1 MYINISS
8 EVLQYGT
15 FIGFK
20 LSRLEWIWGSKF
32 KEAQKEFAP
41 SKAEILSQLSVDEI
55 QIDETDYKSFS
66 QSILNHYLRTDIAM
80 YSSILI
86 GITIQ
91 RCVLVGVSK
100 DSKTNSELIELAK
113 SSLRSI
119 PRKIVSDKDYLFNEI
134 LKYKDEDLFEI
145 IDFIESLSN
154 ESGTSS
160 TKNIYA
166 EYDVFISHAN
176 KDKENLVEDL
186 YQSLRKLGINIFYD
200 KESLEW
206 GDNWKDRILNG
217 TKKAEFAIIIISEN
231 FFDREW
237 TERELSEFLNRQNTN
252 GQKLILP
259 IIHNITTEELKKKY
273 PNVADIQ
280 AIDSK
285 KYTCD
290 EIALMF
296 AKQLIKRIK
305 SN

>member
-8 EVLQYGT
+8 EVLQYGIR
-15 FIGFK
+15 IGFK
-20 LSRLEWIWGSKF
+20 LSRLDFLWGSEF
-32 KEAQKEFAP
+32 ESFAP
-41 SKAEILSQLSVDEI
+41 SKAEIISQLSVDNI
-55 QIDETDYKSFS
+55 QIDETDCKSFL
-66 QSILNHYLRTDIAM
+66 QSILNHYQRTDIAM

-86 GITIQ
+86 GFTIQ
-91 RCVLVGVSK
+91 RCTVVGASK
-100 DSKTNSELIELAK
+100 NSNTNREIIELAK
-113 SSLRSI
+113 SSLMSI
-119 PRKIVSDKDYLFNEI
+119 PRKIVSDKEYLFSEI
-134 LKYKDEDLFEI
+134 LKHKDENLIDI

-154 ESGTSS
+154 ESDNSN
-160 TKNIYA
+160 TKNIFA

-176 KDKENLVEDL
+176 KDKEDLVEEI
-186 YQSLRKLGINIFYD
+186 YQSLRKLGIKIFYD
-200 KESLEW
+200 KESIEW

-231 FFDREW
+231 FFGREW
-237 TERELSEFLNRQNTN
+237 TERELSELLNRQNAN

-259 IIHNITTEELKKKY
+259 IIHNISIEELNKKY
-273 PNVADIQ
+273 ANVADIQ

-305 SN
+305 NN